1 MSGGDGSTLSL
12 CPRDNHPDDIS
23 FMSQFWSFLYP
34 IYIQSTLPSRI
45 VMTHRKTVNSNY

>member
-12 CPRDNHPDDIS
+12 CPRDNHPDDVPILEFPIS
-23 FMSQFWSFLYP
+23 Y